1 MSWDV
6 VIANAP
12 GVNDLAEIGDD
23 ESAYT
28 PLGTL
33 TDVRSMLT
41 RFFPDLDLTD
51 PTWGDLDGGDF
62 SIEFSVGSDDPVR
75 SLMLH
80 VRGSDRAVPV
90 IRHLCQHSGWVAFD
104 VNGPKLDLTGDTLPG
119 LTEWRRLFE
128 QSYAAAVAEGQN
140 IIVSPRVNGVRFDMW
155 VVKPKLRRWWQF
167 WKGRG

>member
-1 MSWDV
+1 
-6 VIANAP
+6 
-12 GVNDLAEIGDD
+12 
-23 ESAYT
+23 
-28 PLGTL
+28 
-33 TDVRSMLT
+33 
-41 RFFPDLDLTD
+41 
-51 PTWGDLDGGDF
+51 
-62 SIEFSVGSDDPVR
+62 
-75 SLMLH
+75 
-80 VRGSDRAVPV
+80 
-90 IRHLCQHSGWVAFD
+90 VAFD